1 MKTQQILPWSYFNIS
16 VYGLYFHDML
26 IDLLD
31 FHSRKYSSKFI
42 LRYFN
47 LEPTKL
53 MMLRFLRS
61 QLL

>member
-1 MKTQQILPWSYFNIS
+1 
-16 VYGLYFHDML
+16 ML

-31 FHSRKYSSKFI
+31 FHSRKYSSKFV

-61 QLL
+61 HIFIEFIKIILDLKAKVHVSI

>member
-1 MKTQQILPWSYFNIS
+1 
-16 VYGLYFHDML
+16 ML

-31 FHSRKYSSKFI
+31 FHSRKYSSKFV

-53 MMLRFLRS
+53 MMLLFLRS
-61 QLL
+61 HIFIEFIKIILDLKAKVHVSI